1 MVNFIESLF
10 QEKMF
15 QIKEINGSKVTAT
28 ELFEYFKIYCMAF
41 QDNRMPNP
49 NSLLK
54 VKFLYI

>member
-15 QIKEINGSKVTAT
+15 QIKEINGTKVTAT
-28 ELFEYFKIYCMAF
+28 ELNEYFKIYCTAF

-54 VKFLYI
+54 VIL